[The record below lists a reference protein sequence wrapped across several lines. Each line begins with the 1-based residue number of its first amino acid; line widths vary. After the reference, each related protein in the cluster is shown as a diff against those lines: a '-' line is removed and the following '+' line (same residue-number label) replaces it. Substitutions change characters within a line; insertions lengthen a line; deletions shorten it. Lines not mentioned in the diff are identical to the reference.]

1 MQLAKCPLRTSG
13 CGSRYEHVKHNPT
26 PILTIIAVFGPQ
38 KGATPEQVEEL
49 AAGLDI
55 YAKVLKEILGHDIAT
70 APGSG
75 ASGGLGAGLMLLGAN
90 LRPRFDVIMKY
101 FRLDEMMAGCD
112 LVITAEGGIDYQ
124 TPRGKIPAEVAS
136 RAKRQS
142 LPVIVLAGTVG
153 RDANVNY
160 SAGID
165 AFASIM
171 QCPSTL
177 ERAIKDAERLLIE
190 GTESAM
196 RMVTIG
202 SSMGQLKEMEKTNRK
217 KTVIARRSEMP
228 PRGLFLTGK
237 EYIQFRIF
245 GRWRP

>member
-1 MQLAKCPLRTSG
+1 MIP
-13 CGSRYEHVKHNPT
+13 
-26 PILTIIAVFGPQ
+26 VFGPQ
-38 KGATPEQVEEL
+38 KGATPGEVEEL

-55 YAKVLKEILGHDIAT
+55 YASVLKDILGHDISS

-136 RAKRQS
+136 RAKKQL
-142 LPVIVLAGTVG
+142 LPVIVLAGTIG

-160 SAGID
+160 AAGID

-202 SSMGQLKEMEKTNRK
+202 SAMGQVMEKQKSSRNRAIVAQVGDK
-217 KTVIARRSEMP
+217 G

-237 EYIQFRIF
+237 DYIQFRIF
-245 GRWRP
+245 GRWRL